1 MGHQCDEGITSV
13 GHSAWSFFMSGHS
26 WPKVAEYTNM
36 VDRAATTS
44 SWTALHSMCTP
55 TTATEVST
63 EASRAWLHEVDARF
77 RGAPC
82 RWARS
87 NGRSPSCCS
96 SWRHKSFQRCKRHFQ
111 QVKRRRYRAVAA
123 ALPLA
128 AAVHLVEEM
137 VFSGWKWLSQDWG
150 WRTCCGSPRRRS
162 PAFGVSADC
171 DTWRCRARRRWSL
184 LQLSFKETARKAPF
198 ASGTKYR
205 LHGETY
211 GSIKSPTRTDQI

>member
-128 AAVHLVEEM
+128 VAVHLEEEIVHLRLKVVKSRLGLKDM
-137 VFSGWKWLSQDWG
+137 LRISSKAFTSIRSERWLWY
-150 WRTCCGSPRRRS
+150 
-162 PAFGVSADC
+162 
-171 DTWRCRARRRWSL
+171 
-184 LQLSFKETARKAPF
+184 F
-198 ASGTKYR
+198 AVPSSSEVKPPSTFV
-205 LHGETY
+205 
-211 GSIKSPTRTDQI
+211 